1 MIKTENAAMCQNLC
15 RENSNCFYWTYATT
29 DYFDSSYHKD
39 CYLKADDVVSSN
51 QFGLISGP
59 KNCGQGTY
67 VIKKNKKM
75 LSEFTFLVTK

>member
-67 VIKKNKKM
+67 ICHEKK
-75 LSEFTFLVTK
+75 